1 VAAFNK
7 INLFSQ
13 DLSRGV
19 HNFTSGAQTFD
30 VELSNTATVATNHLY
45 GDISANEVVNG
56 GGYTTGGAAS
66 AISDSS
72 TAGVE
77 TVSAAS
83 VTWTGSGGGFGPFRY
98 ATVYN
103 FTVSSP
109 LKPLVAWFDY
119 GSSISLNAGDTFQV
133 SWASGFF
140 TVT

>member
-1 VAAFNK
+1 MAAFNK